1 MAVLSFGPLERWQ
14 IVEKNIVFYFFWFV
28 FIYRNVNTVF
38 NITYKDNEHL
48 AVKCV
53 LRSLGVEGILQLFWK
68 DSKIDA

>member
-1 MAVLSFGPLERWQ
+1 MTNCRKEYCFLL
-14 IVEKNIVFYFFWFV
+14 FWFV

-53 LRSLGVEGILQLFWK
+53 LRSLGVEGILQLF
-68 DSKIDA
+68 

>member
-1 MAVLSFGPLERWQ
+1 MAVLFLLDHWKDDKLSKRILF
-14 IVEKNIVFYFFWFV
+14 FYFFWFV

-53 LRSLGVEGILQLFWK
+53 LRSLGIEGILQLF
-68 DSKIDA
+68 

>member
-1 MAVLSFGPLERWQ
+1 M
-14 IVEKNIVFYFFWFV
+14 EKNIVFYFFWFV

-53 LRSLGVEGILQLFWK
+53 LRSLGVEGILQLF
-68 DSKIDA
+68 

>member
-1 MAVLSFGPLERWQ
+1 MAVLFLLDHWKDDKLSKRIL
-14 IVEKNIVFYFFWFV
+14 FFTFFLFV

-53 LRSLGVEGILQLFWK
+53 LRSLGVEGILQLF
-68 DSKIDA
+68 